1 MEFIFTVTGSG
12 SLLLSGQSISFNGQ
26 TITFNG
32 SDNGSDGDCIF
43 TLKEGETCTRRTQ
56 VLYYLGYI

>member
-32 SDNGSDGDCIF
+32 SDGDCIF
-43 TLKEGETCTRRTQ
+43 TLKEGETCARRTQ

>member
-1 MEFIFTVTGSG
+1 MQFIFSVTESG
-12 SLLLSGQSISFNGQ
+12 SLLLNGQNISYNGQSL
-26 TITFNG
+26 TF
-32 SDNGSDGDCIF
+32 NGSDGDCIF